1 MKTLKSFFMVVAMMT
16 VMMLCGGQQAKAQ
29 FGLGIKVA
37 GNFTSLDKFDI
48 HNMNAGFDLG
58 VFCRVGDRFFFQPEV
73 NYSFRSADFQN
84 IIGEFRENYDM
95 RQHFIDVPLL
105 LGYNIV
111 NKDNFRFHIFVGPR
125 GALLIDNQ
133 LMESHTF
140 DDVCGRMQWGGQVGI
155 GFDIWR
161 FTIDGRYDLS
171 ADRTSTSDN
180 SSRVQNMFIVSL
192 GFKILK

>member
-1 MKTLKSFFMVVAMMT
+1 
-16 VMMLCGGQQAKAQ
+16 MLCGVQQAKAQ